1 MHRPSKWTDSNV
13 CFSRLTA
20 AITRFG
26 SAVPTTARK
35 DRPISVEIPRIE
47 TVADSI
53 KAAAAIATAVAEGE
67 HPDGGGRA

>member
-1 MHRPSKWTDSNV
+1 LLLPFDSGDHAFWV
-13 CFSRLTA
+13 GGPDEGFKRIL
-20 AITRFG
+20 
-26 SAVPTTARK
+26 PARK